1 MKVKMAQKISGLRNN
16 EPWPEVGGEIVVPDS
31 EGASLCANGY
41 ATPVAEAPKPEKR
54 APKRKG

>member
-1 MKVKMAQKISGLRNN
+1 MAQKISGLRNN